1 MPIALSPA
9 NTSLMDRAQLEA
21 HIQSFSEKHILVLG
35 DVMLDRFVWGNVE
48 RISPESPVPVV
59 EVTHE
64 DFYPGGAANVAR
76 NLLPFAGK
84 VSVMGVVGLGA
95 DGEKLCEILAEKG
108 VDHSGIVVADDRQT
122 TVKTRVIARSQQVV
136 RIDREDRHPV
146 TAEIRQR
153 AVDYLREHLDSLD
166 AIILQDYGKGFITQA
181 LVDQIAEITA
191 GKNLT
196 ITVDPNP
203 NNLLDWK
210 GVTAIKPNRH
220 EAFKVAGLPESLITS
235 PPDKDATLLGLAAT
249 LFEKWDTDQILITL
263 SELGMVLFERGAEPF
278 HIPPTAHEVFDVSG
292 AGDTAVSL
300 FTLAL
305 AVGTSPADAAMIS
318 NYASGVVVGKV
329 GTATL
334 DREELAA
341 ACKE

>member
-1 MPIALSPA
+1 
-9 NTSLMDRAQLEA
+9 MDRAQLED
-21 HIQSFSEKHILVLG
+21 HVRSFSEKHILVLG

-76 NLLPFAGK
+76 NLLPFCGK
-84 VSVMGVVGLGA
+84 VSVIGVVGPGA
-95 DGEKLCEILAEKG
+95 DGQKLCEILAEKG
-108 VDHSGIVVADDRQT
+108 VDHSGILVSSDRQT

-146 TAEIRQR
+146 TDEIRQR
-153 AVDYLREHLDSLD
+153 ALDYLRDHIDGLD
-166 AIILQDYGKGFITQA
+166 AIILQDYGKGFITQE
-181 LVDQIAEITA
+181 LVDGVAEITA
-191 GKNLT
+191 GTNLT

-220 EAFKVAGLPESLITS
+220 EAFKVAGLPESPIS
-235 PPDKDATLLGLAAT
+235 DPPAQDPTLLGLAET
-249 LFEKWDTDQILITL
+249 LFANWDTEQLLITL
-263 SELGMVLFERGAEPF
+263 SEQGMVLFQKDAAPL
-278 HIPPTAHEVFDVSG
+278 HLAPSAHEVFDVSG
-292 AGDTAVSL
+292 AGDTAIAL

-305 AVGTSPADAAMIS
+305 AGGSTPAEAARIS
-318 NYASGVVVGKV
+318 NYASGVVVGKI

-334 DREELAA
+334 SKEELINCTSPKA
-341 ACKE
+341 

>member
-1 MPIALSPA
+1 
-9 NTSLMDRAQLEA
+9 MDRAQLED
-21 HIQSFSEKHILVLG
+21 HVRSFSEKHILVLG

-76 NLLPFAGK
+76 NLLPFCGK
-84 VSVMGVVGLGA
+84 VSVIGVVGPGA
-95 DGEKLCEILAEKG
+95 DGQKLCEILAEKG
-108 VDHSGIVVADDRQT
+108 VDHSGILVSSDRQT

-146 TAEIRQR
+146 TDEIRQR
-153 AVDYLREHLDSLD
+153 ALDYLRDHIDGLD
-166 AIILQDYGKGFITQA
+166 AIILQDYGKGFITQE
-181 LVDQIAEITA
+181 LVDGVAEITA
-191 GKNLT
+191 GTNLT

-220 EAFKVAGLPESLITS
+220 EAFKEAGLPESPIS
-235 PPDKDATLLGLAAT
+235 DPPAQDPTLLGLAET
-249 LFEKWDTDQILITL
+249 LFANWDTEQLLITL
-263 SELGMVLFERGAEPF
+263 SEQGMVLFQKDAAPL
-278 HIPPTAHEVFDVSG
+278 HLAPSAHEVFDVSG
-292 AGDTAVSL
+292 AGDTAIAL

-305 AVGTSPADAAMIS
+305 AGGSTPAEAARIS
-318 NYASGVVVGKV
+318 NYASGVVVGKI

-334 DREELAA
+334 SKEELINCTSPKA
-341 ACKE
+341 

>member
-1 MPIALSPA
+1 
-9 NTSLMDRAQLEA
+9 MDRAQLEA
-21 HIQSFSEKHILVLG
+21 HVRNFSEKHILVLG

-84 VSVMGVVGLGA
+84 VSVMGVIGPGP
-95 DGEKLCEILAEKG
+95 DGEKLREILEAKG
-108 VDHSGIVVADDRQT
+108 VDHSGILVSEDRQT

-136 RIDREDRHPV
+136 RIDREDRLPV
-146 TAEIRQR
+146 TPEIRQS
-153 AVDYLREHLDSLD
+153 AIDYLRTHLEGLD
-166 AIILQDYGKGFITQA
+166 AIILQDYGKGFITQE
-181 LVDQIAEITA
+181 LVDQIAQITA

-220 EAFKVAGLPESLITS
+220 EAFKVAGLPEIPISN
-235 PPDKDATLLGLAAT
+235 PPDEDATLLGLSRT
-249 LFEKWDTDQILITL
+249 LFQKWETEQLLITL
-263 SELGMVLFERGAEPF
+263 SEQGMVLFQKDAAPL
-278 HIPPTAHEVFDVSG
+278 HLAPSAHEVFDVSG
-292 AGDTAVSL
+292 AGDTAIAL
-300 FTLAL
+300 YTLAL
-305 AVGTSPADAAMIS
+305 AAGVSAADAATIS
-318 NYASGVVVGKV
+318 NYASGVVVGKI

-334 DREELAA
+334 SWEELIAV
-341 ACKE
+341 CPPS

>member
-1 MPIALSPA
+1 
-9 NTSLMDRAQLEA
+9 MDRVQLEE
-21 HIQSFSEKHILVLG
+21 HVRSFSEKHILVLG

-84 VSVMGVVGLGA
+84 VSVMGVVGPGA
-95 DGEKLCEILAEKG
+95 DGEKLCQILEEKG
-108 VDHSGIVVADDRQT
+108 VDHSGILVSEDRQT

-136 RIDREDRHPV
+136 RIDREDRLPV
-146 TAEIRQR
+146 TPEIRQR
-153 AVDYLREHLDSLD
+153 AIDYLEEHLDGLD
-166 AIILQDYGKGFITQA
+166 AIILQDYGKGFITQE
-181 LVDQIAEITA
+181 LVDQIASITA
-191 GKNLT
+191 GSGLT

-220 EAFKVAGLPESLITS
+220 EAFKVAGLPETPISN
-235 PPDKDATLLGLAAT
+235 PPDQDPTLLGLAAQ
-249 LFEKWDTDQILITL
+249 LFEKWGTEQVLITL
-263 SELGMVLFERGAEPF
+263 SEQGMVLFDGGPSPHHLAPS
-278 HIPPTAHEVFDVSG
+278 AHEVFDVSG
-292 AGDTAVSL
+292 AGDTAIAL
-300 FTLAL
+300 YTLAL
-305 AVGTSPADAAMIS
+305 ASGTGAPEAAQIS
-318 NYASGVVVGKV
+318 NYASGVVVGKI

-334 DREELAA
+334 SREELIQSLP
-341 ACKE
+341 EGEP

>member
-1 MPIALSPA
+1 
-9 NTSLMDRAQLEA
+9 MDRAQLEE
-21 HIQSFSEKHILVLG
+21 HVRSFSEKHILVLG

-84 VSVMGVVGLGA
+84 VSVVGVVGPGA
-95 DGEKLCEILAEKG
+95 DGEKLCAILEATG
-108 VDHSGIVVADDRQT
+108 VDHSGILLAEDRQT

-136 RIDREDRHPV
+136 RIDREDRMPV
-146 TAEIRQR
+146 SAAIRQR
-153 AVDYLREHLDSLD
+153 AIDYLREHLDGLD
-166 AIILQDYGKGFITQA
+166 ALILQDYGKGFITQE
-181 LVDQIAEITA
+181 LVDEIALITA
-191 GKNLT
+191 GKGLT

-203 NNLLDWK
+203 NNLLNWK

-220 EAFKVAGLPESLITS
+220 EAFKVAGLPETPISN
-235 PPDKDATLLGLAAT
+235 PPDQDATLLQLART
-249 LFEKWDTDQILITL
+249 LFEKWDTEQLLITL
-263 SELGMVLFERGAEPF
+263 SEQGMVLFQKGL
-278 HIPPTAHEVFDVSG
+278 PPLHLAPSAHEVFDVSG
-292 AGDTAVSL
+292 AGDTAIAL

-305 AVGTSPADAAMIS
+305 AGGTGAADAARIS

-334 DREELAA
+334 SCEELF
-341 ACKE
+341 EVFQRSW

>member
-1 MPIALSPA
+1 
-9 NTSLMDRAQLEA
+9 MDRAQLEE
-21 HIQSFSEKHILVLG
+21 HVRSFSEKHILVLG

-76 NLLPFAGK
+76 NLLPFCAK
-84 VSVMGVVGLGA
+84 VSVMGVVGPGA
-95 DGEKLCEILAEKG
+95 DGAKLCEILEETG
-108 VDHSGIVVADDRQT
+108 VDHSGILVSDDRQT

-136 RIDREDRHPV
+136 RIDREDRLAV
-146 TAEIRQR
+146 TAEVRQR
-153 AVDYLREHLDSLD
+153 AVDYLREHLDGLD
-166 AIILQDYGKGFITQA
+166 AIILQDYGKGFITQE
-181 LVDQIAEITA
+181 LVDEIAVVTA
-191 GKNLT
+191 EKSLP

-220 EAFKVAGLPESLITS
+220 EAFKVAGLPETAISD
-235 PPDKDATLLGLAAT
+235 PPDKDPTLLGLATT
-249 LFEKWDTDQILITL
+249 LFENWGTEQLLITL
-263 SELGMVLFERGAEPF
+263 SEQGMVLFQRGT
-278 HIPPTAHEVFDVSG
+278 PPLHLAPSAHEVFDVSG
-292 AGDTAVSL
+292 AGDTAIAL
-300 FTLAL
+300 YTLAL
-305 AVGTSPADAAMIS
+305 AGGSGAAEAARIS

-334 DREELAA
+334 SREELVNCTDQRRA
-341 ACKE
+341 